1 MVKQNRQNPIRRR
14 PSKHGG
20 IVARL
25 TRTLPYAVAALVCVW
40 SFGISPAVAAA
51 PTDAEPF
58 PTPAAALTV
67 ASDLHAPWTRLLAS
81 YVRGGT
87 VDYKRLGSQSREEFD
102 AYLAALQSVPR
113 EVLNASPRNAQL
125 AFWIN
130 AYNAFTISLILDH
143 YPIDGIWDV
152 TPFWKRAFGGP
163 FAIDYIPLGSSAPK
177 PTPDKI
183 SLDYIENEIL
193 RAHFK
198 EPLIHF
204 VIVCASVS
212 CPALASE
219 AYTGEALNQQLGAST
234 RTFLATETK
243 NHYESATNTLAVSQ
257 IFKWFAED
265 LDPGGG
271 AVGYFKKY
279 GPAAEVAQLE
289 KAPSAPR
296 IEFLEYDWSL
306 NRPWK

>member
-1 MVKQNRQNPIRRR
+1 MVKQNRQNPNRR
-14 PSKHGG
+14 PPAKHCRNMPRLARILPHA
-20 IVARL
+20 IVA
-25 TRTLPYAVAALVCVW
+25 AVCAW
-40 SFGISPAVAAA
+40 SFGISPAVAAT
-51 PTDAEPF
+51 PTDAEPS
-58 PTPAAALTV
+58 PTPETAQTV

-81 YVRGGT
+81 YVRDGT
-87 VDYKRLGSQSREEFD
+87 VDYKKLGSQSRGEFD
-102 AYLAALQSVPR
+102 AYLAALQAVPP
-113 EVLNASPRNAQL
+113 EVLNASSRNAQL

-130 AYNAFTISLILDH
+130 AYNAFTVDLVLDH
-143 YPIDGIWDV
+143 YPIDGIWNV

-163 FAIDYIPLGSSAPK
+163 FAIDYIPLGSLAPK
-177 PTPDKI
+177 PTTDKI

-219 AYTGEALNQQLGAST
+219 AYTGEALAQQLEAST

-271 AVGYFKKY
+271 AVGYFRKY
-279 GPAAEVAQLE
+279 GPAAEGAQLE
-289 KAPSAPR
+289 EASSAPQ
-296 IEFLEYDWSL
+296 IEFMEYDWSL
-306 NRPWK
+306 NGP

>member
-1 MVKQNRQNPIRRR
+1 MVIRDFPGSRRNSNRRR
-14 PSKHGG
+14 
-20 IVARL
+20 
-25 TRTLPYAVAALVCVW
+25 
-40 SFGISPAVAAA
+40 
-51 PTDAEPF
+51 D
-58 PTPAAALTV
+58 
-67 ASDLHAPWTRLLAS
+67 
-81 YVRGGT
+81 GT
-87 VDYKRLGSQSREEFD
+87 VDYKKLGSQSRGEFD
-102 AYLAALQSVPR
+102 AYLAALQAIPP
-113 EVLNASPRNAQL
+113 EVLKASSRNAQL

-130 AYNAFTISLILDH
+130 AYNAFTVDLVLDH
-143 YPIDGIWDV
+143 YPIDGIWNV

-163 FAIDYIPLGSSAPK
+163 FAIDYIPLGSLAPK
-177 PTPDKI
+177 PTTDKI

-219 AYTGEALNQQLGAST
+219 AYTGEALNQQLEAST

-271 AVGYFKKY
+271 AVGYFRKY
-279 GPAAEVAQLE
+279 GPAAEGAQLE
-289 KAPSAPR
+289 EASSAPQ
-296 IEFLEYDWSL
+296 IEFMEYDWSL
-306 NRPWK
+306 NGP